1 LSELLSRFGIGP
13 ASRVSLLGVRDAE
26 FLRAVL
32 PQLANPAQHRAAMD
46 SDHIFLAAESAQQLK
61 RVAPLVKYLRPGG
74 RLWVLAGKGVG
85 AGQVAAA
92 LAGAGLRVGPAVAF
106 NTTYTALPGELRR
119 E

>member
-1 LSELLSRFGIGP
+1 M
-13 ASRVSLLGVRDAE
+13 SLLGVRDTE

-46 SDHIFLAAESAQQLK
+46 SDHIFLVAESAQQLK

-74 RLWVLAGKGVG
+74 RLWVLSG
-85 AGQVAAA
+85 AGLTAGEVAAA
-92 LAGAGLRVGPAVAF
+92 LAGAGLRVGAAVAF
-106 NTTYTALPGELRR
+106 NSTCMAMPGELGG